1 VQCAL
6 LGRIGHLAVEASEPS
21 GRAEAAAARALRIKA
36 ANDRLGAAQR
46 GAFWPD
52 LAGVAGPGRP
62 GLRELRRRLGA
73 VARELSVPRGP
84 VRGEAPAPARHVAAR
99 VEHHP
104 YAEWAR
110 VRRDGGAPLEPLPGG
125 RADATPLHVAV
136 VIPPFGFGS
145 GGHEVVFRLTEQLE
159 ALGHT
164 VSLWIDDPFGAT
176 PASASVLLRRVE
188 EDFGVRLRAPLHH
201 GLGDW
206 FGADVAVA
214 TGWQTVWPLL
224 RLPGVHA
231 RAYLVNDDEP
241 AFYPRSVESELAG
254 ETYRQDLY
262 CITGTRWML
271 ELLRERDG
279 ARGGWFDYPVA
290 PAYSVRPVER
300 RDDTIVVYARTVTH
314 RRAVPLAVLALE
326 ELIVNRGRRLRV
338 LMFGDEY
345 PIPDAPF
352 DFEFLG
358 LVRPE
363 RLAWTYSEA
372 TVGIALS
379 MTNASLVPQDM
390 RACGLPCVELA
401 GGAAEATYGDAGG
414 VAFTPFDPVAL
425 ADRVE
430 SLLDDPEERERRRDE
445 GLAATRAQ
453 SWARSGEQV
462 EAHLRAALHERSG

>member
-1 VQCAL
+1 MHAN
-6 LGRIGHLAVEASEPS
+6 EPL
-21 GRAEAAAARALRIKA
+21 RAAEAANARAQRIKV
-36 ANDRLGAAQR
+36 ANDSLGAAQR
-46 GAFWPD
+46 RAFWPD
-52 LAGVAGPGRP
+52 LAGVDGSRGP
-62 GLRELRRRLGA
+62 GLREVARRFGA
-73 VARELSVPRGP
+73 VARELCVPRGP
-84 VRGEAPAPARHVAAR
+84 VRGEGPPPARHAAAQ

-104 YAEWAR
+104 YASWAA
-110 VRRDGGAPLEPLPGG
+110 VRRSGVAALEPLPGG
-125 RADATPLHVAV
+125 RENATPLHVAV

-164 VSLWIDDPFGAT
+164 VSLWIDDPFGVT
-176 PASASVLLRRVE
+176 ETSASVLLRRIE
-188 EDFGVRLRAPLHH
+188 DDFGVRLRAPLHL
-201 GLGDW
+201 GLWDW

-224 RLPGVHA
+224 GLRGVHA

-241 AFYPRSVESELAG
+241 AFYPRSVESDLAG

-262 CITGTRWML
+262 CITGTRWMF

-279 ARGGWFDYPVA
+279 AHGGWFDYTVA
-290 PAYSVRPVER
+290 PTYSVRAVER
-300 RDDTIVVYARTVTH
+300 RDDTVVVYARTVTH
-314 RRAVPLAVLALE
+314 RRAAALAVLALE
-326 ELIVNRGRRLRV
+326 ELIVNRARTVRV
-338 LMFGDEY
+338 QMFGDEY

-379 MTNASLVPQDM
+379 MTNASLVPEDM

-401 GGAAEATYGDAGG
+401 GGAAQATYGDHSG
-414 VAFTPFDPVAL
+414 VTFAAFDPVAI
-425 ADRVE
+425 ADQVE
-430 SLLDDPEERERRRDE
+430 GLLDDPAERQRCSDE
-445 GLAATRAQ
+445 GLASVRTQ
-453 SWARSGEQV
+453 SWGRSGKQV
-462 EAHLRAALHERSG
+462 ESHLRAALRERIGDS

>member
-1 VQCAL
+1 M
-6 LGRIGHLAVEASEPS
+6 
-21 GRAEAAAARALRIKA
+21 
-36 ANDRLGAAQR
+36 
-46 GAFWPD
+46 
-52 LAGVAGPGRP
+52 RP
-62 GLRELRRRLGA
+62 GPPHRSCCGGSRRTSACACGRRFTT
-73 VARELSVPRGP
+73 V
-84 VRGEAPAPARHVAAR
+84 
-99 VEHHP
+99 
-104 YAEWAR
+104 WATR
-110 VRRDGGAPLEPLPGG
+110 
-125 RADATPLHVAV
+125 
-136 VIPPFGFGS
+136 
-145 GGHEVVFRLTEQLE
+145 
-159 ALGHT
+159 
-164 VSLWIDDPFGAT
+164 
-176 PASASVLLRRVE
+176 
-188 EDFGVRLRAPLHH
+188 
-201 GLGDW
+201 

-214 TGWQTVWPLL
+214 TGWQTVWPLV

-254 ETYRQDLY
+254 ETYRQDLF

-300 RDDTIVVYARTVTH
+300 RDDTVVVYARTVTH
-314 RRAVPLAVLALE
+314 RRAAPLAVLALG
-326 ELIVNRGRRLRV
+326 ELIVNRGRKLRV
-338 LMFGDEY
+338 QMFGDEY

-390 RACGLPCVELA
+390 RACGLPCIELA
-401 GGAAEATYGDAGG
+401 GGAAEATYRDDGG
-414 VAFTPFDPVAL
+414 VTFASFDPVAV

-430 SLLDDPEERERRRDE
+430 SLLNDPGQRQRRHDE

-453 SWARSGEQV
+453 SWARTGEQV
-462 EAHLRAALHERSG
+462 EAHLRAALRERSGDG

>member
-1 VQCAL
+1 M
-6 LGRIGHLAVEASEPS
+6 ETNEPS
-21 GRAEAAAARALRIKA
+21 RSDARARRIKA
-36 ANDRLGAAQR
+36 ANDSLGAAQR
-46 GAFWPD
+46 RGFWPD
-52 LAGVAGPGRP
+52 VAGVDGSERP
-62 GLRELRRRLGA
+62 GLRELARRLGA

-84 VRGEAPAPARHVAAR
+84 PRGEAPPPARHVAAR
-99 VEHHP
+99 VQHHP
-104 YAEWAR
+104 YAAWAA
-110 VRRDGGAPLEPLPGG
+110 VRRDGAAALVPLPDG
-125 RADATPLHVAV
+125 RASATPLHVAI

-159 ALGHT
+159 RLGHT
-164 VSLWIDDPFGAT
+164 VSLWIDDPFGVART
-176 PASASVLLRRVE
+176 SPSILLRRIE
-188 EDFGVRLRAPLHH
+188 EDFGVGLRAPLHI
-201 GLGDW
+201 GLADW
-206 FGADVAVA
+206 YGADVAVA

-224 RLPGVHA
+224 LLPGVHA

-241 AFYPRSVESELAG
+241 AFYPRSVESELAA
-254 ETYRQDLY
+254 ETYRQDLH

-290 PAYSVRPVER
+290 SAYSVRPVER
-300 RDDTIVVYARTVTH
+300 RDDTVVVYARTVTH
-314 RRAVPLAVLALE
+314 RRAAALAVLALE
-326 ELIVNRGRRLRV
+326 ELIVNRGRPLRV

-345 PIPDAPF
+345 PLPDAPF

-363 RLAWTYSEA
+363 RLAWAYSEA

-401 GGAAEATYGDAGG
+401 GGAAEASYGDSGG
-414 VAFTPFDPVAL
+414 VVFAAFDPVSI
-425 ADRVE
+425 ADQVE
-430 SLLDDPEERERRRDE
+430 RLLDDPAERNRRGDE
-445 GLAATRAQ
+445 GLAATRER

-462 EAHLRAALHERSG
+462 EEHLRAALRERG

>member
-1 VQCAL
+1 MH
-6 LGRIGHLAVEASEPS
+6 GSEPS
-21 GRAEAAAARALRIKA
+21 PATEAADARARRIKV
-36 ANDRLGAAQR
+36 ANESLGAAQR
-46 GAFWPD
+46 RAFWPD
-52 LAGVAGPGRP
+52 LAGAGDPGRP
-62 GLRELRRRLGA
+62 GLRMVARRFGA

-84 VRGEAPAPARHVAAR
+84 VRGEGPPPARHIAAR

-104 YAEWAR
+104 YASWAA
-110 VRRDGGAPLEPLPGG
+110 VRRNGAAALEPLPDG
-125 RADATPLHVAV
+125 RESATPLHVAV

-164 VSLWIDDPFGAT
+164 VSLWIDDPFRAT
-176 PASASVLLRRVE
+176 RTSSSVLLRRIE
-188 EDFGVRLRAPLHH
+188 DDFGVRLRAPLHL

-214 TGWQTVWPLL
+214 TGSQTVWPLL
-224 RLPGVHA
+224 GLPGVHA

-241 AFYPRSVESELAG
+241 AFYPRSVESDLAA

-262 CITGTRWML
+262 CITGTRWMF
-271 ELLRERDG
+271 ELLQERDG

-300 RDDTIVVYARTVTH
+300 RDDTVVVYARIFTH

-326 ELIVNRGRRLRV
+326 ELIVNRGRRVRV
-338 LMFGDEY
+338 QMFGGEAAL
-345 PIPDAPF
+345 PDAPF

-390 RACGLPCVELA
+390 TACGLPCVELA
-401 GGAAEATYGDAGG
+401 GGAAEATYGEHGG
-414 VAFTPFDPVAL
+414 VAFAAFDPIAI
-425 ADRVE
+425 ADQVE
-430 SLLDDPEERERRRDE
+430 RLLDDPTERQRRRDE
-445 GLAATRAQ
+445 GLASTSAR
-453 SWARSGEQV
+453 SWARSGKQV
-462 EAHLRAALHERSG
+462 ESHLRAALRERIGDS

>member
-1 VQCAL
+1 ML
-6 LGRIGHLAVEASEPS
+6 EPGASRS
-21 GRAEAAAARALRIKA
+21 
-36 ANDRLGAAQR
+36 ANDSLGAAQR
-46 GAFWPD
+46 RAFWPD
-52 LAGVAGPGRP
+52 LAGVDGPGRP
-62 GLRELRRRLGA
+62 GLRELARRFGA

-84 VRGEAPAPARHVAAR
+84 LRGEAPPPARHVAAH

-104 YAEWAR
+104 YAAWAR
-110 VRRDGGAPLEPLPGG
+110 VRRDGVAPLEPLPDG
-125 RADATPLHVAV
+125 RASATPLHIAV

-176 PASASVLLRRVE
+176 QTSASVLLRRIE
-188 EDFGVRLRAPLHH
+188 EDFGVRLRAPLHL

-262 CITGTRWML
+262 CITGTRWMF

-300 RDDTIVVYARTVTH
+300 RDDTVVVYARTVTH
-314 RRAVPLAVLALE
+314 RRAAPLAVLALE

-338 LMFGDEY
+338 QMFGDEY

-390 RACGLPCVELA
+390 RACGLPCIELA
-401 GGAAEATYGDAGG
+401 GGAAEATYGDDGG
-414 VAFTPFDPVAL
+414 VTFAAFDPVAI

-430 SLLDDPEERERRRDE
+430 RLLDDPAERQRRRDE
-445 GLAATRAQ
+445 GLAAARAQ

-462 EAHLRAALHERSG
+462 EAHLRAALRERSGDS